1 MAGLQRVIRLCAIAA
16 ALDSIA
22 GFGHAAA
29 MGYYPGG
36 KNGSGVYQRII
47 NLMPPH
53 RVYIEPFLGGGAI
66 YRLKRPA
73 EVNIGLDLDPA
84 VIDDFAGGGL
94 PADPQNRD
102 VPIGGF
108 DASSWQRQN
117 LRPAPSGG
125 SGGSGWNRQIE
136 PSHQVKRADAI
147 AFLKSY
153 TFRGDELVYCD
164 PPYLQETC
172 SSRVRYKF
180 KMYDRQHRQLLRVL
194 RTLPCPVIVSG
205 YWSELYARELR
216 DWNSTHFE
224 AMTRGGMATEWLWFN
239 YSQPTALHD
248 YRYVGENYRDR
259 QRIKRKKASWTGKLR
274 RMPLMERQALLSVI
288 EEEWGPSV
296 KPCAIVG
303 KGERIHDLALDDPS
317 HESASSSGENDD
329 PRATTV
335 SAVLAS
341 EGVLC

>member
-1 MAGLQRVIRLCAIAA
+1 MAGLQRLIRLWAIAA

-22 GFGHAAA
+22 GFGHAAD
-29 MGYYPGG
+29 MGSYPGG

-66 YRLKRPA
+66 YLRKRPA
-73 EVNIGLDLDPA
+73 QMNIGLDLDPA
-84 VIDDFAGGGL
+84 VIDVVAGRI
-94 PADPQNRD
+94 A
-102 VPIGGF
+102 GF
-108 DASSWQRQN
+108 DGSSWQRQN
-117 LRPAPSGG
+117 GRAAPAPSAG
-125 SGGSGWNRQIE
+125 SDVSGQNRQLGR
-136 PSHQVKRADAI
+136 SHELKRGDAI
-147 AFLKSY
+147 AFLKGY
-153 TFRGDELVYCD
+153 DFRGDELVYCD

-194 RTLPCPVIVSG
+194 RNLPCPVLVSG
-205 YWSELYARELR
+205 YWSELYARELK
-216 DWNSTHFE
+216 DWNSIRFE

-239 YSQPTALHD
+239 YPPPTALHD

-296 KPCAIVG
+296 GTGGADVVIVG
-303 KGERIHDLALDDPS
+303 SGERIHRSTLQATPS
-317 HESASSSGENDD
+317 EPARGSDVGETAD
-329 PRATTV
+329 PRVTALLTMQ
-335 SAVLAS
+335 AS
-341 EGVLC
+341 RRALC